1 MLAKIDQQP
10 KQIFSTTY
18 TKFHSHNQTKTPD
31 SNKPKGIAYEHFNY
45 VLQKVKLQCSNF
57 HNKVIEVVELAHITI
72 NKQFLF

>member
-1 MLAKIDQQP
+1 MIAKIDRQP
-10 KQIFSTTY
+10 KKNLCTTC
-18 TKFHSHNQTKTPD
+18 TKFHSHSQTKTPQ

-57 HNKVIEVVELAHITI
+57 HNEVIEVVELAHITI